1 MKSTNDMF
9 TGINSRM
16 ISSRYAW
23 WVSTLILVMMFVPA
37 LSFGQD
43 TANEAVRTPIVRPQL
58 FTQFF
63 FTRIM
68 INTIAV
74 ILLVRYVY
82 YPMNRKKEFYFT
94 FFLLNFLV
102 FVLVFLLNKST
113 SMGTYSAV
121 GLLAVFTF
129 LRLRTETIGMKD
141 MTYLFVVLTLA
152 TINATMTGP
161 YYELISLNV
170 FIVLMTFSLDKEWL
184 SRTIHV
190 RTMELNSLDNIIPE
204 KMDQLKSD
212 LLTRTGLNIQR
223 VEIDSVDLVRSRAVV
238 RVFYCNS

>member
-1 MKSTNDMF
+1 MAC
-9 TGINSRM
+9 I
-16 ISSRYAW
+16 
-23 WVSTLILVMMFVPA
+23 MMLLAAEWAVAQEPV
-37 LSFGQD
+37 G
-43 TANEAVRTPIVRPQL
+43 EIVRTPSARPKPQL
-58 FTQFF
+58 FTTFF
-63 FTRIM
+63 FYRIV
-68 INTIAV
+68 IDAVAV
-74 ILLVRYVY
+74 IVLVRYVY

-102 FVLVFLLNKST
+102 FVLVYLLNKST

-161 YYELISLNV
+161 DFELISLNV
-170 FIVLMTFSLDKEWL
+170 VIVAMTFSLDKEWL

-190 RTMELNSLDNIIPE
+190 RSMELNSLDNIIPE
-204 KMDQLKSD
+204 KMDLLKAD
-212 LLTRTGLNIQR
+212 LKTRTGLNIQR
-223 VEIDSVDLVRSRAVV
+223 VEIDAVNMVKGRAEIKIY
-238 RVFYCNS
+238 YCKT